1 MEKFTGIPVSFQLV
15 WLLRI
20 LLSAFCG
27 GLIGFERATQR
38 KSAGLHTHVV
48 VAIASTLFSIV
59 SKYGFYDMLTF
70 SNVSYDPSRI
80 ASLTVTG
87 ISFIG
92 AGTIMVHKEQ
102 ISGLTTAAGLW
113 ATSAIGIAIG
123 VGLYWVGI
131 VAAVLPNR
139 RHA

>member
-48 VAIASTLFSIV
+48 VAIASTLFAIV

-87 ISFIG
+87 NMALRSPCAAQNIRRLRRGRPFP
-92 AGTIMVHKEQ
+92 GTEEKFSE
-102 ISGLTTAAGLW
+102 
-113 ATSAIGIAIG
+113 G
-123 VGLYWVGI
+123 VI
-131 VAAVLPNR
+131 
-139 RHA
+139 

>member
-48 VAIASTLFSIV
+48 VAIASTLFSIAHFQQRFLR
-59 SKYGFYDMLTF
+59 S
-70 SNVSYDPSRI
+70 I
-80 ASLTVTG
+80 ANRLFDG
-87 ISFIG
+87 HG
-92 AGTIMVHKEQ
+92 N
-102 ISGLTTAAGLW
+102 L
-113 ATSAIGIAIG
+113 
-123 VGLYWVGI
+123 LYRCRDHHG
-131 VAAVLPNR
+131 P
-139 RHA
+139 